1 MGERLDVSA
10 ERRSPLEATYEAL
23 GAPLV
28 NVRGA
33 RLPERFGEVAEECR
47 TARAGAGVFD
57 RSDRVHLTASGPDA
71 KAFLHRMLSNDVA
84 RLAPGQGCYAT
95 LLSVQGHMLADLY
108 ALQMDDHLLLETD
121 VSAAARMRE
130 WLEKYIIAD
139 DVTVEDRSQQMAAL
153 GVEGPQAAKLLAAA
167 GAGALP
173 GAELDHAWV
182 KLGETP
188 VLIARVSETGEEGF
202 RLIFVVEY
210 AQNIWDAL
218 TAVKKVVPWKPVGH
232 AAWNILRTE
241 AGVPWYGV
249 DMDERTLPPEAALET
264 RALSYSKGC
273 YVGQEII
280 ERIRSRGHVNRRL
293 TGLRLQGA
301 RPAAGAK
308 LLREGKE
315 VGVLTT
321 VVESPTLGG
330 LIALGIVRREQ
341 LEPGTRLEVEGGGAA
356 EVAAL
361 PFYQRSAQAA
371 SAPGGR

>member
-1 MGERLDVSA
+1 
-10 ERRSPLEATYEAL
+10 
-23 GAPLV
+23 
-28 NVRGA
+28 
-33 RLPERFGEVAEECR
+33 
-47 TARAGAGVFD
+47 
-57 RSDRVHLTASGPDA
+57 
-71 KAFLHRMLSNDVA
+71 
-84 RLAPGQGCYAT
+84 
-95 LLSVQGHMLADLY
+95 
-108 ALQMDDHLLLETD
+108 
-121 VSAAARMRE
+121 
-130 WLEKYIIAD
+130 
-139 DVTVEDRSQQMAAL
+139 
-153 GVEGPQAAKLLAAA
+153 
-167 GAGALP
+167 
-173 GAELDHAWV
+173 V
-182 KLGETP
+182 KLGDAPT
-188 VLIARVSETGEEGF
+188 LILRVSETGEEGF

-218 TAVKKVVPWKPVGH
+218 AAVQQVAPWKPVGH

-249 DMDERTLPPEAALET
+249 DMDERTLPPEAALEA

-293 TGLRLQGA
+293 AGLRLQGA

-330 LIALGIVRREQ
+330 AIALGIVRREQ

-361 PFYQRSAQAA
+361 PFYQRSA
-371 SAPGGR
+371 

>member
-10 ERRSPLEATYEAL
+10 ERRSPLEATYQAL
-23 GAPLV
+23 GAPFV

-33 RLPERFGEVAEECR
+33 RLPERLGEAAGECR
-47 TARAGAGVFD
+47 PARAGAGVCD
-57 RSDRVHLTASGPDA
+57 RSDRVHLPASGPDA

-167 GAGALP
+167 GASALP
-173 GAELDHAWV
+173 GAELNHAWV
-182 KLGETP
+182 KLGDAP

-218 TAVKKVVPWKPVGH
+218 AAARAAVPWKPVGH

-249 DMDERTLPPEAALET
+249 DMDERTLPPEAALEA
-264 RALSYSKGC
+264 RAISYTKGC

-293 TGLRLQGA
+293 AGFHVSGPL
-301 RPAAGAK
+301 PAAGAK
-308 LLREGKE
+308 LLRGGQE

-321 VVESPTLGG
+321 AVESPTLGRA
-330 LIALGIVRREQ
+330 IALGYLRREH
-341 LEPGTRLEVEGGGAA
+341 LAAGTTLEVEGAGGA
-356 EVAAL
+356 EVVEL
-361 PFYQRSAQAA
+361 PFYRRA
-371 SAPGGR
+371 S

>member
-1 MGERLDVSA
+1 MAEGAGVSA
-10 ERRSPLEATYEAL
+10 ERRSPLEATYQSL
-23 GAPLV
+23 GAQFV
-28 NVRGA
+28 SVRGA
-33 RLPERFGEVAEECR
+33 RLPERFIDTADECR
-47 TARAGAGVFD
+47 AVRSGAGVSD

-139 DVTVEDRSQQMAAL
+139 DVTVEDHSQQMAAL

-218 TAVKKVVPWKPVGH
+218 AAARAAVPWKPVGH

-241 AGVPWYGV
+241 AGLPWYGA
-249 DMDERTLPPEAALET
+249 DMDERTLPPEAALEA
-264 RALSYSKGC
+264 RAISYTKGC

-293 TGLRLQGA
+293 AGFHVSGPL
-301 RPAAGAK
+301 PAAGAK
-308 LLREGKE
+308 LLRGGQE

-321 VVESPTLGG
+321 AVESPTLGRA
-330 LIALGIVRREQ
+330 IALGYLRREH
-341 LEPGTRLEVEGGGAA
+341 LAAGTTLEVEGAGGA
-356 EVAAL
+356 EVVEL
-361 PFYQRSAQAA
+361 PFYRRA
-371 SAPGGR
+371 S